1 VLLPFLIKYD
11 LHASA
16 RALGFVYAAASAGA
30 LLSSFVFGQKGMPRR
45 PVLVAYVSWSFS
57 IAAIAA
63 YGLGQS
69 VAQLVCFG
77 FVGGIGMAIGNALW
91 GTLMHQNVPR
101 QLLGRVTSIDWMVSL
116 SLWPAAAAAAG
127 LIAKAVGARATLVGA
142 GCLGLVVCVAF
153 LGALRSKLEPSGEG
167 AEP

>member
-1 VLLPFLIKYD
+1 VIKYD

-45 PVLVAYVSWSFS
+45 PVLIAYIGWSLS

-63 YGLGQS
+63 YGLARS
-69 VAQLVCFG
+69 VAVLICVG

-101 QLLGRVTSIDWMVSL
+101 HLLGRVTSIDWMVSL
-116 SLWPAAAAAAG
+116 SLWPLAAAAAG
-127 LIAKAVGARATLVGA
+127 IVANAVGARATLVGA
-142 GCLGLVVCVAF
+142 GTLGVVVCVGF
-153 LGALRSKLEPSGEG
+153 LGVLRAKLEPSGEG